1 MIKSVLVGKASS
13 GGDWNVTVACI
24 VAILVGLGAT
34 LILLAFWQKALPALP
49 ISITLGLVFYFA
61 TKYVITPFMELCIV
75 QQVFL

>member
-1 MIKSVLVGKASS
+1 VGKASA
-13 GGDWNVTVACI
+13 GGDWNVTLACI

-49 ISITLGLVFYFA
+49 ISITLGLVFYFS
-61 TKYVITPFMELCIV
+61 TNYVITPFMELCIV